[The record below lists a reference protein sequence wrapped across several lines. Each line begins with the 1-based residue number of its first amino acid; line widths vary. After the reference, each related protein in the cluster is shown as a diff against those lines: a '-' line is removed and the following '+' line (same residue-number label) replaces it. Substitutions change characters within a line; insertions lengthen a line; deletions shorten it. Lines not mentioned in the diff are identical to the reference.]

1 LLIYYKF
8 LKKNN
13 GQKLMITLTK
23 WFIVLIVSSIISFC
37 GLLLGFYAG
46 KLFMEFAFQL
56 GGH

>member
-1 LLIYYKF
+1 ML
-8 LKKNN
+8 
-13 GQKLMITLTK
+13 TLTK